1 MQSNTRSSLC
11 SSTGTPLAE
20 GSLNFEF
27 TSISYSNATFL
38 TEVLPGISKGSGIY
52 RIFDTRGQLIV
63 LDKTSNL
70 FHRLERYFGERSERV
85 KDLDLREI
93 TSRIEFRRTW
103 SSFETAYLLYL
114 ERRQHFPKT
123 YRRMRTFRLFTLM
136 KVNRKQRFP
145 RIYASKQIKAGVEYF
160 GPFVSRGQFTR
171 LKTAL
176 ERTFKLRPCLYN
188 IRGSDPHP
196 DCLYFQMHT
205 CSRPCNNDIDRQGY
219 LADVDAAIAFIQG
232 RDQELET
239 PLLARIHA
247 LAEEENFEEA
257 ERVRRQ
263 LEKVQRARKEV
274 KEKLPSVWT
283 FNYLVLLPADSTART
298 KVALVRAGTIIGL
311 EDFETASLAD
321 SLPAEIDR
329 QFSGPAGPV
338 NHNWQYDEFCMV
350 ANYLV
355 HPLKSVDLVPLG
367 EGLDLPAYL
376 KRRAT
381 RRQKREEEGEP
392 DPLPE
397 GNNAPGE
404 SR

>member
-11 SSTGTPLAE
+11 SSTGTPSTE
-20 GSLNFEF
+20 NSLNIEF
-27 TSISYSNATFL
+27 TSIPYANATFL
-38 TEVLPGISKGSGIY
+38 TEALPAVPKGSAVY

-103 SSFETAYLLYL
+103 SPFETAYVLYL
-114 ERRQHFPKT
+114 QRREYFPKT

-188 IRGSDPHP
+188 IRGNDPHP

-205 CSRPCNNDIDRQGY
+205 CSRPCNNDIDRKRY
-219 LADVDAAIAFIQG
+219 LADVDAAVAFIQG
-232 RDQELET
+232 RDEEVEA
-239 PLLARIHA
+239 PLLEAMTT
-247 LAEEENFEEA
+247 LAEEEKFEDA
-257 ERVRRQ
+257 ELVKRQ
-263 LEKVQRARKEV
+263 LEKVQKARKEV
-274 KEKLPSVWT
+274 KDKLPSIWG
-283 FNYLVLLPADSTART
+283 FDYLVLLPSDSTSRT
-298 KVALVRAGTIIGL
+298 KVVFVRAGSVVGF
-311 EDFETASLAD
+311 EEWETATLAD
-321 SLPAEIDR
+321 SLPAEVAR
-329 QFSGPAGPV
+329 RFSGPADTI
-338 NHNWQYDEFCMV
+338 NHNWQYDEFCLV

-355 HPLKSVDLVPLG
+355 HPLKSVELVRLEAGIDLAG
-367 EGLDLPAYL
+367 YL
-376 KRRAT
+376 RK
-381 RRQKREEEGEP
+381 RQKSAAEP
-392 DPLPE
+392 KPMI
-397 GNNAPGE
+397 G
-404 SR
+404 